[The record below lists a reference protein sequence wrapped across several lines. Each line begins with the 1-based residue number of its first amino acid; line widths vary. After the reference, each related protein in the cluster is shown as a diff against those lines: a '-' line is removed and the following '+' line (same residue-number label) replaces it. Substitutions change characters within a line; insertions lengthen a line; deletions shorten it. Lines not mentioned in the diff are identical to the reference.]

1 MGFDYKTSTQLGK
14 TETPLLE
21 GKTKSCMH
29 QDPPRLLS
37 PSVAREMT
45 PQETDQSYPPV
56 LESLLWRHGS
66 AVAHQGQEQW
76 WQQEQSWNLPLG
88 VSPLA
93 GFRYPTE
100 EPVDPGTGH
109 LRPNN

>member
-1 MGFDYKTSTQLGK
+1 MGFDYRTSTQLGK

-29 QDPPRLLS
+29 QNPPRLLS
-37 PSVAREMT
+37 PSVAREEVT

-76 WQQEQSWNLPLG
+76 WQEHSWNLPLG

-93 GFRYPTE
+93 GFQYPTE
-100 EPVDPGTGH
+100 EPLDPGTGH
-109 LRPNN
+109 LRQNN